1 MSDYNRM
8 SQEVQKLQFRF
19 KDWVDQ
25 PTHADARRITSEID
39 ALSADVRGQKSG
51 PSLEA
56 RLKTLIR
63 QLENLEEEVM
73 DFHHSREL
81 AKWCEDMRNMARGL

>member
-1 MSDYNRM
+1 MNHYEQLSK
-8 SQEVQKLQFRF
+8 EVQKLQFRF

-25 PTHADARRITSEID
+25 PGHRDARRVSTEID
-39 ALSADVRGQKSG
+39 ALYADVRGQKSG

-56 RLKTLIR
+56 RLKTLVR
-63 QLENLEEEVM
+63 QLEDLEEEVM

-81 AKWCEDMRNMARGL
+81 AKWCEDMRNTARGL